1 MFKDDEILLLFA
13 TMLRAKGE
21 FTKAS
26 TFYSSLTTILL
37 QRENEDNRDLLLTN
51 IILLLKS
58 NDRRLL
64 MDSLVSMKN
73 FFDKVSDES
82 DINPIPDG

>member
-1 MFKDDEILLLFA
+1 
-13 TMLRAKGE
+13 MLRAKGE

-26 TFYSSLTTILL
+26 TFYGSLTTILL

-73 FFDKVSDES
+73 FFDKVSDEA